1 MHLIDTHAHL
11 DSVQDING
19 ALERVV
25 EAGVIGILAV
35 GEDLASNQKNL
46 ALKHS
51 KRGLEILVGL
61 GIHPGRIVSEQL
73 NEEFAFIEQHI
84 SEASAVGEIGLDFWY
99 KWVRKDDQKKD
110 EQRSV
115 YRRLLGLAVSHGLPA
130 VIHTRGAWREA
141 LEIAQEMKVRRAV
154 FHWYSGPLDVL
165 EDILDAGYFISAS
178 PSAAYSPESRQA
190 LEVAPVEQTLVETDS
205 PVYYKHCDG
214 GFQAEPKDVF
224 RTLKYYATLKHRGED
239 DLAPVLNQNAR
250 TLFGFRDES

>member
-11 DSVQDING
+11 DGIEDIEG
-19 ALERVV
+19 ALKRAFQ
-25 EAGVIGILAV
+25 AGVTGILAV
-35 GEDLASNQKNL
+35 GEDQASNRKNL
-46 ALKHS
+46 DLQRS
-51 KRGLEILVGL
+51 GSEPEIRVGL
-61 GIHPGRIVSEQL
+61 GIHPGRIVSENL
-73 NEEFAFIEQHI
+73 SEDFVFIEHHI

-115 YRRLLGLAVSHGLPA
+115 YRRLLELAVSQDLPA

-141 LEIAQEMKVRRAV
+141 LEIAKEMEVRRAV

-165 EDILDAGYFISAS
+165 KDILDAGYLISAS
-178 PSAAYSPESRQA
+178 PSVAYSPESREA
-190 LEVAPVEQTLVETDS
+190 LELAPVEQTLVETDS

-224 RTLKYYATLKHRGED
+224 RTLKYYATLKHREEE
-239 DLAPVLNQNAR
+239 DLAFVLNQNAR
-250 TLFGFRDES
+250 TLFGFRNQG